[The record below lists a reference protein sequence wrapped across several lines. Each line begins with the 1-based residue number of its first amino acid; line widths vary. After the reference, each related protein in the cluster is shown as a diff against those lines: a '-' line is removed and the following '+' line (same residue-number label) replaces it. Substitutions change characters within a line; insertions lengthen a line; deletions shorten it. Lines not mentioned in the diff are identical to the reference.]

1 MFEKHK
7 AKQAQEHYEAA
18 LSAWQSRRDEQAE
31 LLEVAEGFDGADTNE
46 VMLGND
52 ERLFLQV
59 SDGALIEDRVRGG
72 HYEGSSQGVSIPIAS
87 IGGHAVRYHVGAN
100 KGHYVQGA
108 PTPTAI
114 DQGTVF
120 VTNKRVVFEGAKQT
134 RECLFTKLIG
144 FQHDDASGA
153 TTFSVSNRQKPT
165 TIFYGAGVAGTV
177 DFRLD
182 LALAHFKGNVSEFAA
197 QVRSDLQQVESERP
211 AAPAALPS

>member
-7 AKQAQEHYEAA
+7 AKRAQEHYAAA
-18 LSAWQSRRDEQAE
+18 LATWQSECDGQAE
-31 LLEVAEGFDGADTNE
+31 LLEVAERFDGANTNDI
-46 VMLGND
+46 MLSDD
-52 ERLFLQV
+52 ERVFLQV
-59 SDGALIEDRVRGG
+59 TSVALIEDRVRGG
-72 HYEGSSQGVSIPIAS
+72 HYEGTSSGFSIPVGS

-100 KGHYVQGA
+100 KGHYVQGT

-120 VTNKRVVFEGAKQT
+120 ITNKRVVFAGAKQT

-144 FQHDDASGA
+144 FQHDGSS

-165 TIFYGAGVAGTV
+165 TIFYGDDVAGTV

-182 LALAHFKGNVSEFAA
+182 LAVAHFKGAVEDFVA
-197 QVRSDLQQVESERP
+197 QVRSDLQHVESERP
-211 AAPAALPS
+211 AAPAGLPS

>member
-7 AKQAQEHYEAA
+7 AKREQEHYEAA
-18 LSAWQSRRDEQAE
+18 LATWQSKRDEQAE
-31 LLEVAEGFDGADTNE
+31 LLEVAARFDGADSNE
-46 VMLGND
+46 IMLSDG
-52 ERLFLQV
+52 ERVFLQV
-59 SDGALIEDRVRGG
+59 ASVALIEERVRGG
-72 HYEGSSQGVSIPIAS
+72 HYEGSSSGFSIPVAS

-100 KGHYVQGA
+100 KGHYVQGT

-120 VTNKRVVFEGAKQT
+120 ITNKRVVFEGAKQT

-144 FQHDDASGA
+144 FQHDGNS

-165 TIFYGAGVAGTV
+165 TIFYGDDVAGTF

-182 LALAHFKGNVSEFAA
+182 LAVAHFKGTVEDFVAH
-197 QVRSDLQQVESERP
+197 VRSDLQQVETERP
-211 AAPAALPS
+211 AAPAGLPS

>member
-18 LSAWQSRRDEQAE
+18 LSAWQSQRDEQAQ
-31 LLEVAEGFDGADTNE
+31 LLEVAENFDGADTNE
-46 VMLGND
+46 IMLGND
-52 ERLFLQV
+52 ERVFVQV
-59 SDGALIEDRVRGG
+59 APVALVEDRVRGG
-72 HYEGSSQGVSIPIAS
+72 HYEGSSQGVSIPIGS

-100 KGHYVQGA
+100 KGHYVQGT

-144 FQHDDASGA
+144 FQHDGNS

-165 TIFYGAGVAGTV
+165 TIFYGDDVAGTV

-182 LALAHFKGNVSEFAA
+182 LALAHFKDTVSDLVA
-197 QVRSDLQQVESERP
+197 QVRSDLRRVEGERP
-211 AAPAALPS
+211 GAPAALPS

>member
-7 AKQAQEHYEAA
+7 AKQAQEHYDAA
-18 LSAWQSRRDEQAE
+18 LSAWQSRRDEQAQ
-31 LLEVAEGFDGADTNE
+31 LLEVAESFDGADTNE
-46 VMLGND
+46 MMLGTD
-52 ERLFLQV
+52 ERVFVQV
-59 SDGALIEDRVRGG
+59 APVALIEDRVSGG
-72 HYEGSSQGVSIPIAS
+72 HYEGQSQGVSIPIGS

-100 KGHYVQGA
+100 KGHYVQGT

-144 FQHDDASGA
+144 FQHDGSS

-165 TIFYGAGVAGTV
+165 TIFYGDDVAGTV

-182 LALAHFKGNVSEFAA
+182 LALAHFKGTVSDLVA
-197 QVRSDLQQVESERP
+197 QVRSDLQRVEGERP